1 MTDGQLWTAVGIV
14 AAVLVLGA
22 LFAVLV
28 VKAPGWT
35 SRAPARTEE
44 PEPFADDS
52 GDRPLAA
59 VVVNPTKFDGG
70 TANLRRQV
78 EMACA
83 EHGWAPPL
91 WLETTPEDPG
101 IGQTKKALDDGAD
114 VVIACG
120 GDGTV
125 RCVGEALAGSGTA
138 MGLLPAGTGNLLA
151 RNLDM
156 EPGDVSSGMKVALTG
171 DDRFVDVGWITVV
184 GEHGEEHEAP
194 EEQAFL
200 VMAGMG
206 FDAAIMANAPEGL
219 KAKVGPIAYAIS
231 GMRQLRGKQARVRLD
246 VDDTHAVQRRV
257 RTVVVGNCGRL
268 LGGIAL
274 MPDAEVDDG
283 WLDVVAIAPKG
294 VVGWAAVAGR
304 VISRRRRGHPRV
316 EHWRGQQICV
326 SAEVPQPAQL
336 DGDPVGD
343 ALQLRMRVDP
353 KALVVRVPAQ
363 VAARPGASA
372 PRG

>member
-1 MTDGQLWTAVGIV
+1 
-14 AAVLVLGA
+14 
-22 LFAVLV
+22 
-28 VKAPGWT
+28 
-35 SRAPARTEE
+35 
-44 PEPFADDS
+44 
-52 GDRPLAA
+52 
-59 VVVNPTKFDGG
+59 
-70 TANLRRQV
+70 
-78 EMACA
+78 
-83 EHGWAPPL
+83 
-91 WLETTPEDPG
+91 
-101 IGQTKKALDDGAD
+101 
-114 VVIACG
+114 
-120 GDGTV
+120 
-125 RCVGEALAGSGTA
+125 
-138 MGLLPAGTGNLLA
+138 
-151 RNLDM
+151 
-156 EPGDVSSGMKVALTG
+156 
-171 DDRFVDVGWITVV
+171 
-184 GEHGEEHEAP
+184 
-194 EEQAFL
+194 
-200 VMAGMG
+200 
-206 FDAAIMANAPEGL
+206 
-219 KAKVGPIAYAIS
+219 
-231 GMRQLRGKQARVRLD
+231 
-246 VDDTHAVQRRV
+246 V

-326 SAEVPQPAQL
+326 SAETPQPAQL